1 MNSND
6 KVAAKGALVEIGV
19 GIVSVIILLWVGRGL
34 FSDQEESPLTQ
45 QSPTTQVVHEIA
57 NSEVTTTTHPYLHRT
72 IAVRTNNIKNPVA
85 LISQEIFVN
94 WISMYNIGTLLEYD
108 DEEVERIEWADYS
121 LDDDGNCICEV
132 RISLTKNTG
141 SMDLVDFVKIF
152 DLEQR
157 KSIKKI
163 YSRSTPGYAEAQA
176 KIIEQ

>member
-1 MNSND
+1 MFLNQDS
-6 KVAAKGALVEIGV
+6 KTSYGQLF
-19 GIVSVIILLWVGRGL
+19 ILLLICTVITHL
-34 FSDQEESPLTQ
+34 LTL
-45 QSPTTQVVHEIA
+45 QSCKKCNNAEAAAVQVVSDDSYA
-57 NSEVTTTTHPYLHRT
+57 NADVTMHPYLRPQ
-72 IAVRTNNIKNPVA
+72 ISVRTNNIKNPVA